1 MFNSNKYL
9 DMNVPLMWLICM
21 DEEFTNLLRQNKTEA
36 LVVMA
41 YFCVFLSQLRHYV
54 RALILHWQV

>member
-1 MFNSNKYL
+1 
-9 DMNVPLMWLICM
+9 MNVPLMWLICM